1 VEIRPGDIVRLK
13 KEHPCGGDRWQVERV
28 GADIGLRCLNCQHH
42 ILLKRSTFERRVKEF
57 ISRGA
62 EPEAA
67 KDRES
72 EIEAELADLKGRWP
86 PHSVPPSMW
95 MELERL
101 EEELE
106 QIKRERQA
114 RTDAE

>member
-13 KEHPCGGDRWQVERV
+13 KEHPCGGDRWLVERV
-28 GADIGLRCLNCQHH
+28 GADIGLRCLSCQHH
-42 ILLKRSTFERRVKEF
+42 VLLKRSTFERRVKELVPQ
-57 ISRGA
+57 GA
-62 EPEAA
+62 GPEAA
-67 KDRES
+67 QDRER
-72 EIEAELADLKGRWP
+72 EIEAELADLKKRWP

-106 QIKRERQA
+106 RIKRERQA
-114 RTDAE
+114 GTDAD